1 MDSAFPS
8 EASSQTIDELANSL
22 SEGHTQVLKPTRQ
35 GKTNKN
41 ESAVEKAPKTVWAT
55 DVVKTLLDK
64 RCDDFAASF
73 ELNRSAAQ
81 LSILWGKIA
90 LAINVEHEKATGN
103 EVKVVYPPN
112 WDDAVAALGNKTG
125 LGHHD
130 YAFGANYKSRDSD
143 DSSNDNLDILPQSN
157 RQAIIE
163 AELSRQRAKRTKKL
177 DIGQSLVAL
186 GQSLAE
192 RMKGL
197 RTPAPSDNNQVQ
209 ETSKLIAQIA
219 SRC

>member
-1 MDSAFPS
+1 M
-8 EASSQTIDELANSL
+8 
-22 SEGHTQVLKPTRQ
+22 
-35 GKTNKN
+35 
-41 ESAVEKAPKTVWAT
+41 
-55 DVVKTLLDK
+55 
-64 RCDDFAASF
+64 
-73 ELNRSAAQ
+73 
-81 LSILWGKIA
+81 LWGKIA
-90 LAINVEHEKATGN
+90 LAINVEHGTQVPALAVKNKYSSLKREFSASRIAEKATGN
-103 EVKVVYPPN
+103 EVKVVYPPY

-130 YAFGANYKSRDSD
+130 YAFGANNKGRDSD

-192 RMKGL
+192 GMKGL

-209 ETSKLIAQIA
+209 ETKLINSKRAT
-219 SRC
+219 

>member
-1 MDSAFPS
+1 MSSPTHCPRTYPGF
-8 EASSQTIDELANSL
+8 EANKA
-22 SEGHTQVLKPTRQ
+22 RQ
-35 GKTNKN
+35 DKQERVG
-41 ESAVEKAPKTVWAT
+41 VEKAPKTVWTT
-55 DVVKTLLDK
+55 DMVKTLLDK
-64 RCDDFAASF
+64 RLKREF
-73 ELNRSAAQ
+73 SA
-81 LSILWGKIA
+81 IR
-90 LAINVEHEKATGN
+90 LAEKATGN
-103 EVKVVYPPN
+103 EVNVVYPPY

-130 YAFGANYKSRDSD
+130 YAFGANNKGRDSD

-157 RQAIIE
+157 RQAIFE

-192 RMKGL
+192 GMKVL

-209 ETSKLIAQIA
+209 ETSKLIAAIDKLQVAVEQSSSIQ
-219 SRC
+219 SEPLEYLRRNNSN